1 MNMPQ
6 SSSGGAHVL
15 LRSLESRFD
24 TRGERHKGMAWSKV
38 LATLESVPSSLEVLH
53 RMEDSGGEP
62 DVIGR
67 DKATGQMGRSGI
79 TQRQA
84 SEGCCAFERRQAT

>member
-15 LRSLESRFD
+15 RRSLESRFD
-24 TRGERHKGMAWSKV
+24 TLGERHKGMAWAKA
-38 LATLESVPSSLEVLH
+38 LATLESVPSSLEVLR

-67 DKATGQMGRSGI
+67 DQATGQMGRSGI

-84 SEGCCAFERRQAT
+84 SAGCGAFERRQAT

>member
-15 LRSLESRFD
+15 RRSLESRFD
-24 TRGERHKGMAWSKV
+24 TLGERHKAMAWAKV
-38 LATLESVPSSLEVLH
+38 LATLESVPSSLEVLR

-62 DVIGR
+62 DLIGR
-67 DKATGQMGRSGI
+67 EATGQMGRSGI

-84 SEGCCAFERRQAT
+84 SAGCGAFERRQAT